1 MIRVPA
7 AAEKNTRPV
16 AAVWPEG
23 SCLGV
28 RATWRRLSDRAE
40 RGNRLQISKVLI
52 SGRGQSLVALISA
65 APRAAPEILK
75 QNSCRS
81 AFLHLYKF
89 CNTGDPGLR
98 AVVGLESIGCW
109 RTNKVLTVAFS
120 FGVWS

>member
-7 AAEKNTRPV
+7 AAEKNTRTV

-52 SGRGQSLVALISA
+52 SPDVGNLWLLLFRLHREPLQ
-65 APRAAPEILK
+65 
-75 QNSCRS
+75 RS
-81 AFLHLYKF
+81 SSK
-89 CNTGDPGLR
+89 
-98 AVVGLESIGCW
+98 
-109 RTNKVLTVAFS
+109 TVAGVPS
-120 FGVWS
+120 FIYINSVTREIPGCGQ